1 MTALPKPV
9 LDGRDAIELVSEFRS
24 RRAGYLPRWSP
35 PANSAGAA
43 IEQIFARLIET
54 ILKRLN
60 QAPEK
65 NRLAFYSFLGLDAVP
80 AQEARAPIVF
90 QLNPQSGDTNAPP
103 GTQVAAPPPT
113 GQTAPIVFE
122 TEHGLDISAATI
134 VAAASLWPGR
144 DEYVDHSAA
153 LAAAQPFV
161 LFDHRIRQG
170 TPHTLYLAH
179 STLLAMTGAST
190 LVVEFELAQGSDTA
204 LGLDWEYWD
213 GAIWRAFKS
222 LQPTCLDAESLDNDG
237 TAGLTKTGSI
247 TLVSDS
253 AKTAQLAVNGSSSFW
268 IRARLTQTLPANPAR
283 ILPVVES
290 LKVRTKIQ
298 QPLSLAVESTLLASS
313 SLPTGAFAV
322 VLDPRRSFLAADK
335 LILTAVDQ
343 STTPSTVVF
352 SPITTAS
359 VPVLR
364 SADVPAAG
372 AEYDLSLYYLG
383 MTKPE
388 QSAATRVVWQS
399 STGTPN
405 EFGIFVKLQGLSPD
419 KVFSGQLAVDVT
431 KTFFPFSAQPQP
443 GSALYFTHKD
453 IFAKPNAKVQLFVQR
468 ASTPQDNFAVT
479 GSTAL
484 RHTVAWEYWNGA
496 EWTAL
501 AVGSQQTSTDINHG
515 SPTDLDGTGLV
526 SFTVPTDFE
535 STQVANQDGLWI
547 RVRLVSGGFGFD
559 ATTTIPT
566 TPATTV
572 KYIIPQPPALS
583 EFRLGFTWGQGP
595 EPFEQVFTYNDFVY
609 EDHTEDALWPGKTF
623 APFMPVSDQT
633 AAFYMGTDKPL
644 PSADAGIFFD
654 ILEQAGLAEIPP
666 LVWEEWDGGGWRE
679 LSFEDDTQQLH
690 LPGVVMLQPL
700 PTTQK
705 LEHFGQYLY
714 WIRARLKEDLPPD
727 ETQVNRILPNA
738 VWARQQRT
746 FQDLAL
752 GTSTGAPSQLFNM
765 TQIPI
770 LADERIEVR
779 EYAGKR
785 AEVEWRILALRLF
798 NQDPAVIEELELQLA
813 AEGPATEIVM
823 GDLRLVRDRSKRVT
837 EVWVRWI
844 PVLHFYAS
852 GSDDRN
858 YQLDH
863 FRGRLLFGDGN
874 NGAIPPLG
882 AAILARTFR
891 SGGGSAGNL
900 PAGTIKQLL
909 GAVSGVQAVSNPRS
923 AEGGADG
930 ELLSDFA
937 VQAPERLRARERA
950 ISARDY
956 ETLAREASASVA
968 YVRAIPGLDPSG
980 RAAPGWVTLLILP
993 ESLDPR
999 PEPSFGLR
1007 EEVRLYLE
1015 NYAPADI
1022 AASHQIF
1029 VTRPE
1034 FFPVDISAT
1043 LITAQRQ
1050 DPGAVSASATAA
1062 LQAFLHPLTGGPV
1075 GQGWD
1080 LGRDVYL
1087 SDISAVLS
1095 GVAGVDAIAML
1106 ALLAN
1111 GIPQGD
1117 SVSVSS
1123 RRIVVAGTI
1132 NLKMIE
1138 S

>member
-1 MTALPKPV
+1 
-9 LDGRDAIELVSEFRS
+9 
-24 RRAGYLPRWSP
+24 
-35 PANSAGAA
+35 
-43 IEQIFARLIET
+43 
-54 ILKRLN
+54 LN
-60 QAPEK
+60 KATEK
-65 NRLAFYSFLGLDAVP
+65 NRLGFYSFLGLDAVP

-103 GTQVAAPPPT
+103 GTQVAAPPPP
-113 GQTAPIVFE
+113 GVTAPIVFE
-122 TEHGLDISAATI
+122 TEHGLNISAATI
-134 VAAASLWPGR
+134 VAAAALWPGR
-144 DEYVDHSAA
+144 DEFVDHSAA
-153 LAAAQPFV
+153 LTSKQPFV
-161 LFDHRIRQG
+161 LFDHRIRRG
-170 TPHTLYLAH
+170 TPHHLYLAH
-179 STLLAMTGAST
+179 STLLAMAGAST
-190 LVVEFELAQGSDTA
+190 LIVEFELAQGSDTA
-204 LGLDWEYWD
+204 LGLSWEYWD
-213 GAIWRAFKS
+213 GAIWREFKS
-222 LQPTCLDAESLDNDG
+222 LQPTCLDAESMDNDG
-237 TAGLTKTGSI
+237 TAGLTKAGSI
-247 TLVSDS
+247 TLISDS
-253 AKTAQLAVNGSSSFW
+253 AKTSLLAVNGSSSFW
-268 IRARLTQTLPANPAR
+268 IRARLTQTLPVNPAR

-298 QPLSLAVESTLLASS
+298 QPMSLAIESTILGSAT
-313 SLPTGAFAV
+313 SLPIGAYAV

-352 SPITTAS
+352 SPITNF
-359 VPVLR
+359 
-364 SADVPAAG
+364 DVPALKSTDVPADG

-388 QSAATRVVWQS
+388 QSAATSIVWQS
-399 STGTPN
+399 SQGTPN
-405 EFGIFVKLQGLSPD
+405 EMAIVVKLQGLSPD

-453 IFAKPNAKVQLFVQR
+453 IFTKPNAKVQLFVQR
-468 ASTPQDNFAVT
+468 ASTPQDNFSVT

-484 RHTVAWEYWNGA
+484 RHVVAWEYWNGA

-501 AVGSQQTSTDINHG
+501 AVASQQTSADVNHG
-515 SPTDLDGTGLV
+515 SPANLDGTGLV

-535 STQVANQDGLWI
+535 STQVGNQDGLWI
-547 RVRLVSGGFGFD
+547 RVRLVSGGFGFN
-559 ATTTIPT
+559 ARTTIPT

-572 KYIIPQPPALS
+572 NYIIPQPPALS
-583 EFRLGFTWGQGP
+583 EFRIGFTWGQGP
-595 EPFEQVFTYNDFVY
+595 EPFEQVLTYNDFVY

-623 APFMPVSDQT
+623 APFTPVSDQT
-633 AAFYMGTDKPL
+633 AAFYLGTDKPL

-654 ILEQAGLAEIPP
+654 IVEQAGLAEIPP

-700 PTTQK
+700 PATQK
-705 LEHFGQYLY
+705 LEHFGESLY

-727 ETQVNRILPNA
+727 EIQVNSVVPNA

-752 GTSTGAPSQLFNM
+752 GTSTGAPSQVFSL

-770 LADERIEVR
+770 LAGERIEVR

-785 AEVEWRILALRLF
+785 AEVEWRILALQLF

-813 AEGPATEIVM
+813 AEGPATEIIM

-837 EVWVRWI
+837 EAWVRWI
-844 PVLHFYAS
+844 AALHFYAS
-852 GSDDRN
+852 GADDRN

-863 FRGRLLFGDGN
+863 FRGRLLFGDGK

-909 GAVSGVQAVSNPRS
+909 GAVSGVQGVSNPRS

-937 VQAPERLRARERA
+937 AQAPERLRARGRA

-968 YVRAIPGLDPSG
+968 FVRAIPGIDPSG
-980 RAAPGWVTLLILP
+980 RAVPGWVTVLILP

-1007 EEVRLYLE
+1007 EEVRSYLE
-1015 NYAPADI
+1015 NYAPADV

-1034 FFPVDISAT
+1034 FFPVDVSAT
-1043 LITAQRQ
+1043 LITAQGQ
-1050 DPGAVSASATAA
+1050 DSGVVSLNATIA
-1062 LQAFLHPLTGGPV
+1062 LQAFLHPLTGGPA

-1095 GVAGVDAIAML
+1095 GVAGVGAVAML
-1106 ALLAN
+1106 ALLVN

-1123 RRIVVAGTI
+1123 QRIIVAGTI

-1138 S
+1138 G